1 MLFKLFFK
9 EFRKKGHIIGNIK
22 NNPRFPYK
30 YESSLSMP
38 VDPNNWFHVKATV
51 DNKMIKTL

>member
-1 MLFKLFFK
+1 MSLETLK
-9 EFRKKGHIIGNIK
+9 II
-22 NNPRFPYK
+22 PRFPYK